1 MKFYVAQGETIM
13 NRLKAT
19 IGNCLSNIIEKVNDF
34 YVFRVLLP
42 NDGEYRRISNDLNEL
57 FSNNNKNKRK

>member
-1 MKFYVAQGETIM
+1 M

-19 IGNCLSNIIEKVNDF
+19 IGNCLSNIIERVNDF

-42 NDGEYRRISNDLNEL
+42 NDDEYRQISNDLNDI
-57 FSNNNKNKRK
+57 FSNNNKNKIK

>member
-1 MKFYVAQGETIM
+1 MAQREMIM

-19 IGNCLSNIIEKVNDF
+19 IGNCLSNIIERVNDF

-42 NDGEYRRISNDLNEL
+42 NDDEYRQISNDLNDI
-57 FSNNNKNKRK
+57 FSNNNKNKIK